1 MAFSLPPIEFIS
13 VKELKNIIHTLGKR
27 AMSRIKSLAKAFA
40 PGGSQYGKK
49 SYILDRYGDFNTK
62 VKGKSKKALALQA
75 QQALDILNAKS
86 STIKGIR
93 EMENKRMETF
103 KKHHPGLGDI
113 DKDKYQRAM
122 SILGRIQSAEKGA
135 QYDSDEQLAMAY
147 NMADMKKQDI
157 DAVIDDIIN
166 RETSSSDY
174 FQTLDFDEQR
184 DFITLGDDDVQDY
197 GDQENEETTVNRQ
210 EKKKVQQKGSEK
222 KKYTRKKK

>member
-1 MAFSLPPIEFIS
+1 MAFELPPIDFLS
-13 VKELKNIIHTLGKR
+13 VKELKDIIHTLGKR
-27 AMSRIKSLAKAFA
+27 AQSRIKALGKAFS
-40 PGGSQYGKK
+40 PGGTQYGKK

-75 QQALDILNAKS
+75 QQALDILNAKT
-86 STIKGIR
+86 STVKGIR

-103 KKHHPGLGDI
+103 KKNHPGLGNM

-122 SILGRIQSAEKGA
+122 TILGRIQSAEKGA

-147 NMADMKKQDI
+147 NMADMSQKDI

-166 RETSSSDY
+166 KETSSSDY
-174 FQTLDFDEQR
+174 FSNLDFDEQR

-197 GDQENEETTVNRQ
+197 GDQENEDITVNRQ

-222 KKYTRKKK
+222 KRYTKKKK